1 MNPSTLTTWR
11 ISLATLETPFPS
23 NQPTSYSRAAKL
35 LGVTHA
41 SVMRWEDGSRK
52 IPLSI
57 DRLICLYAW
66 LPLSAFP
73 WPLRLEQIAKEPPL
87 TAEALKHFRFALD
100 LSQRCLA
107 PALGVNPSTWQGW
120 ETTAKRIPRRIGLL
134 VRLLEYQFKDSPPQR
149 LSPEEREQGLV
160 NEDADPG
167 AKERFRENCVNKTPS
182 IREID
187 HPDAKP
193 TKKMRDQEK
202 QLIAGFLENTS
213 IAD

>member
-1 MNPSTLTTWR
+1 MNPSTLTAWR
-11 ISLATLETPFPS
+11 LSLMNMETPFPS

-41 SVMRWEDGSRK
+41 AIVRWEDGSRK

-57 DRLICLYAW
+57 GRLICLYEL
-66 LPLSAFP
+66 LPLSTFP

-87 TAEALKHFRFALD
+87 TAEALKHFRFTLD

-107 PALGVNPSTWQGW
+107 PALGVNPDTWQRW
-120 ETTAKRIPRRIGLL
+120 ETTAKQIPRRIGLL
-134 VRLLEYQFKDSPPQR
+134 VRLLEYQFEDSPPQH
-149 LSPEEREQGLV
+149 LSREEREQGIEA
-160 NEDADPG
+160 NPG
-167 AKERFRENCVNKTPS
+167 ARERFRAVCVDKTPS

-193 TKKMRDQEK
+193 TKKMMDQEK